1 MAEFPFSDLLDA
13 AGPGVSIHRLARDLG
28 LPVRTVHR
36 WHRTGAVPATSA
48 DRAAV
53 ALGHHPAE
61 IWPTA
66 WSGLDPADWS
76 TDDDD

>member
-1 MAEFPFSDLLDA
+1 MAESFPFAALLDA
-13 AGPGVSIHRLARDLG
+13 AGGISVNGLAREIG
-28 LPVRTVHR
+28 LPRRTVHR
-36 WHRTGAVPATSA
+36 WHQAGAVPPASA

-61 IWPTA
+61 IWPHWATE
-66 WSGLDPADWS
+66 PWS